1 MAPQNSPPESE
12 VTPETAPATHRRP
25 LTTRLRYMV
34 LYRLVVPI
42 LRSKHPPEYTARGVL
57 FGLLAALT
65 PTVGVQ
71 MVIVLGMWALV
82 RAFRPAW
89 DFNLIVGC
97 AWTWVTNIFT
107 LPPVYFVF
115 LVTGRVMLG
124 QWDDIGGYGEFS
136 GQLADMLSS
145 RLGFFESL
153 WLYTAELFRVWG
165 LPMFV
170 GSIPWAIFGSW
181 AGYRWSLGLLRRFDT
196 RRQNRAARRREARR
210 QAGET

>member
-1 MAPQNSPPESE
+1 MAPPIPSPESD
-12 VTPETAPATHRRP
+12 TAPASLRRP
-25 LTTRLRYMV
+25 LATRLRYMV
-34 LYRLVVPI
+34 VYRLLAPI

-71 MVIVLGMWALV
+71 MLIVLGMWALV

-97 AWTWVTNIFT
+97 AWTWVTNIIT
-107 LPPVYFVF
+107 VPPVYFLF
-115 LVTGRVMLG
+115 LITGRVMMG

-136 GQLADMLSS
+136 GQLSGMLSS
-145 RLGFFESL
+145 QLDFFESL
-153 WLYTAELFRVWG
+153 WLYTVELFRVWG

-170 GSIPWAIFGSW
+170 GSIPWAIIGSW
-181 AGYRWSLGLLRRFDT
+181 AGYRWSLGLMRRFGD
-196 RRQNRAARRREARR
+196 RRRNRAARRREARR
-210 QAGET
+210 QAAEE